1 MKPIHKKNNSNRK
14 HFSPATLFAAILIGL
29 ITTYLFSPGMDESKK
44 MQQEISEKIIRFHVR
59 ASSDSDEDQA
69 LKLKVKDNVVAYLQD
84 AMKAS
89 DSKTDSISYIK
100 EHLDD
105 ITDIADATIKNEG
118 YNYKATAY
126 ITNEFF
132 PTKVYGDVTIP
143 CGTYDAFRID
153 IGDSCGQNWWCVLYP
168 PLCFVEGSYGIATDE
183 SKMLLKNV
191 LDEDEFN
198 YISDLSSR
206 DISFDFKFLS
216 LFR

>member
-1 MKPIHKKNNSNRK
+1 MKLIHKTNNNTRK

-29 ITTYLFSPGMDESKK
+29 VITYLFSPGMDESKK

-59 ASSDSDEDQA
+59 ANSDSNEDQA
-69 LKLKVKDNVVAYLQD
+69 LKLKVKDNVVTYLKD

-89 DSKTDSISYIK
+89 DSKTDSITYIK

-105 ITDIADATIKNEG
+105 ITDVAENTIKNEG
-118 YNYKATAY
+118 YNYQATAY

-143 CGTYDAFRID
+143 CGNYDAFRID
-153 IGDSCGQNWWCVLYP
+153 IGTSHGQNWWCVLYP
-168 PLCFVEGSYGIATDE
+168 PLCFVEGSYGVATDE

-191 LDEDEFN
+191 LDEDEFS
-198 YISDLSSR
+198 YRSDTSSK

-216 LFR
+216 FFR

>member
-1 MKPIHKKNNSNRK
+1 MKPIHKKNNINRK
-14 HFSPATLFAAILIGL
+14 HFSPATLFVAILIGL

-44 MQQEISEKIIRFHVR
+44 MQRQISEKIIRFHVR
-59 ASSDSDEDQA
+59 ANSDSDEDQA
-69 LKLKVKDNVVAYLQD
+69 LKLKVKDNVVAYLKD

-89 DSKTDSISYIK
+89 DSKTNSITYIK

-126 ITNEFF
+126 MTNEFF

-143 CGTYDAFRID
+143 CGNYDAFRID
-153 IGDSCGQNWWCVLYP
+153 IGSSGGQNWWCVLFP

-198 YISDLSSR
+198 YISDASSKNVT
-206 DISFDFKFLS
+206 FDFKFLS

>member
-1 MKPIHKKNNSNRK
+1 MKPIHKKNNINRK
-14 HFSPATLFAAILIGL
+14 HFSPATLFVAILIGL
-29 ITTYLFSPGMDESKK
+29 ITTYLSSPGMDESKK
-44 MQQEISEKIIRFHVR
+44 MQRQISEKIIRFHVR
-59 ASSDSDEDQA
+59 ANSDSDEDQA
-69 LKLKVKDNVVAYLQD
+69 LKLKVKDNVVAYLKD

-89 DSKTDSISYIK
+89 DSKTDSITYIK

-126 ITNEFF
+126 MTNEFF

-143 CGTYDAFRID
+143 CGNYDAFRID
-153 IGDSCGQNWWCVLYP
+153 IGSSGGQNWWCVLFP

-198 YISDLSSR
+198 YISDASSKNVT
-206 DISFDFKFLS
+206 FDFKFLS